1 MTERAANEPFLL
13 EPAGKD
19 YLWGGERL
27 KTEYGKKLPLAPLA
41 ETWECSTHP
50 DGLCF
55 AASGTFCGF
64 TLKEVLERH
73 PEYLGTHPLC
83 RDGLPVLVK
92 FIDARENLSVQVHPD
107 DDYALKN
114 ENGSLGKTEMW
125 YILEPPADRNK
136 PGIVYGFRRPV
147 TKPEIRAALEKGKV
161 ETLLQRV
168 KISRG
173 DVFLVRAGTVHAV
186 MAGTLLAEVQ
196 ESSNITYRF
205 YDYDR
210 KGPDGKKRPLHIEK
224 ALEVTDLSEAPAPR
238 QPMRVL
244 KYRNGCAQE
253 LLARCRH
260 FQTERILLNAQEE
273 MPPVV
278 FRAAANSFEIF
289 LCTDGAGEVRFPH
302 SAEDVGQASP
312 FNSISFRKGSC
323 LFVPADSVSVRFLGK
338 GEFLRV
344 QC

>member
-1 MTERAANEPFLL
+1 MTGDRAHEPFLL
-13 EPAGKD
+13 KPAGKD

-27 KTEYGKKLPLAPLA
+27 KTEYGKNLPLTPLA

-50 DGLCF
+50 DGLCTVG
-55 AASGTFCGF
+55 SGSFCGR
-64 TLKEVLERH
+64 TLKEVLEEH
-73 PEYLGTHPLC
+73 PDFLGTHPSC

-92 FIDARENLSVQVHPD
+92 FIDAKENLSVQVHPD
-107 DDYALKN
+107 DDYAFIH

-125 YILEPPADRNK
+125 YILDTPEDPDR

-147 TKPEIRAALEKGKV
+147 TKEEIRDALDKGEVEK
-161 ETLLQRV
+161 LLQRV
-168 KISRG
+168 KIRRG

-196 ESSNITYRF
+196 ESSNVTYRF

-210 KGPDGKKRPLHIEK
+210 TGPDGKKRPLHIEK
-224 ALEVTDLSEAPAPR
+224 ALEVTDRESAPAPR
-238 QPMRVL
+238 QPMHVL

-260 FQTERILLNAQEE
+260 FQTERILLNTDEK

-278 FRAAANSFEIF
+278 FRAASNSFEIF
-289 LCTDGAGEVRFPH
+289 LCTDGAGECRYPH
-302 SAEDVGQASP
+302 DQVGEDGPSVIASVP
-312 FNSISFRKGSC
+312 FRKGSC
-323 LFVPADSVSVRFLGK
+323 LFLPASSVSVRFLGK
-338 GEFLRV
+338 GEFLRI